1 MVTPEVGTMVR
12 CASADVD
19 ARLAAW
25 TRRALD
31 RFEHARPVRRYGR
44 IEQVSAMLVVASL
57 PRCRIG
63 DLCELLVPDSER
75 APGLAEVIGFEGQR
89 ALLAPLSAIEGI
101 GSDSLVRTL
110 GVPHSVRVGSHL
122 LGAVLDGFGRPM
134 RPSSAAVSRS
144 PDPSTTVRVIATAPS
159 AVGRPVIN
167 RRMVTGVRALDA
179 LLTLARGQRV
189 GLFACPGSGKSTLL
203 GALAR
208 GVDADVI
215 VFGLV
220 GERGRELN
228 EFIERELDPRLAQ
241 RTVVVCATSDAP
253 PMERARA
260 AFTATAIAEGFCH
273 GGNHVLLL
281 IDSLTRFA
289 RAQRE
294 IGLASNEPP
303 GRFGYPP
310 SVYAALPRL
319 IERAGNREDGAVT
332 GIYTVLTEAEHADPI
347 ADEARSLLDA
357 HIVLSRKLAERGH
370 FPAVDVMASLSRLMP
385 VVVDESHRC
394 DAQRARALLARYSDL
409 EWLVSLGEY
418 ETGHDA
424 AADDAIAR
432 YPRLTELLKQD
443 LRTPVLWEKSLEQLH
458 AAVHGT

>member
-1 MVTPEVGTMVR
+1 MVTREDATTRRSSSSDTP
-12 CASADVD
+12 

-25 TRRALD
+25 MRTANARLD
-31 RFEHARPVRRYGR
+31 RLNAVRCYGR
-44 IEQVSAMLVVASL
+44 VEQVSALLIVASL
-57 PRCRIG
+57 PRCAVG
-63 DLCELLVPDSER
+63 DLCELAVPDS
-75 APGLAEVIGFEGQR
+75 ADPPVLAEVIGFDGHR
-89 ALLAPLSAIEGI
+89 ALLAPLGPIEGI
-101 GSDSLVRTL
+101 GPAARIRAL
-110 GVPHSVRVGSHL
+110 GEPHSVRVGPHL

-134 RPSSAAVSRS
+134 RPSSTGQATGMHASA
-144 PDPSTTVRVIATAPS
+144 TVRVLASAPC
-159 AVGRPVIN
+159 ALKRPLAD
-167 RRMVTGVRALDA
+167 RCMATGVRVIDA

-189 GLFACPGSGKSTLL
+189 GLFAGPGCGKSTLL

-208 GVDADVI
+208 GIDADII

-228 EFIERELDPRLAQ
+228 AFLERELDARLAR

-273 GGNHVLLL
+273 SGKHVLLL

-303 GRFGYPP
+303 GRLGYPP

-319 IERAGNREDGAVT
+319 IERAGHREDGAIT
-332 GIYTVLTEAEHADPI
+332 GIYTVLTEAEHADPV

-357 HIVLSRKLAERGH
+357 HIVLSKRLAERGD
-370 FPAVDVMASLSRLMP
+370 FPAVDVIASLSRLMP
-385 VVVDESHRC
+385 LVVDDSHRR
-394 DAQRARALLARYSDL
+394 DAARARMLFSRYSDL
-409 EWLVSLGEY
+409 EWLIALGEY
-418 ETGHDA
+418 EPGHDA
-424 AADDAIAR
+424 AADEAVAR
-432 YPRLTELLKQD
+432 HAQLAELSRQD
-443 LRTPVLWEKSLEQLH
+443 LRVLVPLEQTLEQLH
-458 AAVHGT
+458 AAVSRT